1 MKHGTTPR
9 ESGYLIAQ
17 GGIAVFHGMNIA
29 EMDVGKI
36 VERLKEVAR
45 FAAENGEVDCHLI
58 DGGILT
64 VHTDGTVSA
73 LHPPLRFQPNGE
85 PERRRILA
93 REVLEAI

>member
-1 MKHGTTPR
+1 MFFKMPIAGTDTR
-9 ESGYLIAQ
+9 E
-17 GGIAVFHGMNIA
+17 
-29 EMDVGKI
+29 I
-36 VERLKEVAR
+36 VERLKEVAQ
-45 FAAENGEVDCHLI
+45 FAAENGEVDCHLA

-93 REVLEAI
+93 REVLESIV

>member
-1 MKHGTTPR
+1 MHPR
-9 ESGYLIAQ
+9 RSGGILIQ
-17 GGIAVFHGMNIA
+17 GGIRLFYRVDIT
-29 EMDVGKI
+29 ETDTGKI

-64 VHTDGTVSA
+64 VYTDGTVSA
-73 LHPPLRFQPNGE
+73 LHPPMRFQLNGE

-93 REVLEAI
+93 REVLESIV